1 MTEGIRDGVLIYSF
15 ILVFCRKI
23 DTFALLFTYTMV

>member
-1 MTEGIRDGVLIYSF
+1 MTEEIGDRVLIYSF

-23 DTFALLFTYTMV
+23 DTFALLFTYTIV